1 MAANMA
7 AMAAMMQNVQM
18 PEVVILPKP
27 PMFTDNLARNDWLS
41 RASKYVQNMVIGPE
55 SMVVRNRYIYTGLQD
70 GWVVEVIPPPP
81 FGSGPR
87 VRRILR
93 MSTPECKTG
102 VQDESLCG
110 RPLGVRADKQG
121 YLVVTDAYKGIFRIN
136 PRNGRYK
143 QLFNTAN
150 KVKGETV
157 GFINDLTIADD
168 GTIIFTS
175 SSQKYN
181 RTNFLDIILEG
192 ETTGKVLVYNPRLSP
207 PNQVQELA
215 SNLGFPNGIEL
226 AADNSYVLIAEGGRA
241 KIHRVWIGANTAK
254 RGRLEVFA
262 ENLPGFVDN
271 IRRTPRGTYW
281 VGISSI
287 RSDEMPSVLD
297 RFGDKPQMRRGI
309 MRLPREQLIARTP
322 KWGMAVELNEDG
334 QIIRSLQDPEGR
346 LFTAVSEVQEED
358 GLLYIGSFDRPYIGI
373 LNETLLP
380 RPKLPT
386 PEATVPAGPDNG
398 VGTGTGGSTGG
409 TTNTGTGA
417 GSGTGGSV
425 PNPGTG
431 GGSVPNPGTGGGSVP
446 NPGTGGGSVPNPGT
460 GGGSVP
466 NPGTGG
472 GATTGQNG
480 GTPGTNPNNNG
491 GPGSP
496 SGPAD
501 SGSAVKPVA
510 SVGRTPQITAFLQR
524 VLTNAM
530 RMGGQQR
537 TETIVALVKRLIDYA
552 AEIRKLTERT
562 NRLEESLSALQQ
574 IPGIGSGPGPGTG
587 TGTGAGTGTQIET
600 TPRTVAGTTSG
611 TGSGA
616 PSSGST
622 TGTSSSTSISP
633 VAGSGATTAANAG
646 PPTST
651 PSPAAD
657 ATTAQSQ
664 AQTTANAP
672 TPAGTTVGPDTT
684 VAPTAGP
691 DTTVAPTAGTVTT
704 VASTASAD
712 AGTTTPAPIPPAV
725 TTAAVGTANDD
736 DGNPEGTSIV
746 QTSPPTTTALATE
759 ASLLATTTIPPE
771 L

>member
-491 GPGSP
+491 
-496 SGPAD
+496 
-501 SGSAVKPVA
+501 
-510 SVGRTPQITAFLQR
+510 VGTDNSIVNFLER
-524 VLTNAM
+524 VRSNARGM
-530 RMGGQQR
+530 TRN
-537 TETIVALVKRLIDYA
+537 V
-552 AEIRKLTERT
+552 
-562 NRLEESLSALQQ
+562 LEESVVNLVQRLIEGEIRYRRATERGDRLQTDLN
-574 IPGIGSGPGPGTG
+574 SLNNLLASSTGPGTG
-587 TGTGAGTGTQIET
+587 SGTGSGSGQTGTVPAAQATSQPTANAAATTASAAGTTAGAAGTTAGAAGT
-600 TPRTVAGTTSG
+600 TASAVGTTASAVGTTAGAAGITAGAAGTTAGAAGTTSG
-611 TGSGA
+611 DMNN
-616 PSSGST
+616 PT
-622 TGTSSSTSISP
+622 TMS
-633 VAGSGATTAANAG
+633 ATTDAA
-646 PPTST
+646 S
-651 PSPAAD
+651 
-657 ATTAQSQ
+657 
-664 AQTTANAP
+664 
-672 TPAGTTVGPDTT
+672 
-684 VAPTAGP
+684 
-691 DTTVAPTAGTVTT
+691 
-704 VASTASAD
+704 
-712 AGTTTPAPIPPAV
+712 
-725 TTAAVGTANDD
+725 
-736 DGNPEGTSIV
+736 
-746 QTSPPTTTALATE
+746 
-759 ASLLATTTIPPE
+759 
-771 L
+771 